1 VSRDP
6 RRLLGGWAADS
17 LTGEERQELLRAAL
31 EDQSLFDA
39 LVEEDGLRAL
49 LADPAAREHVLRALD
64 RQGPWQR
71 ARAWLTRPATIGDLA
86 ASAAVVVLAIAVSLV
101 YRSTPSEGE
110 GPAAARP
117 AARGVRQ
124 PVLARL
130 AALPATSAVPAWLE
144 EPGTPPRVRPGQ
156 ALALRFSAA
165 GPARVLVV
173 DVRPNGSVA
182 QSWPAPPTPPGLVG
196 ASAEGAVVR
205 SLPLSAPSAPGHHR
219 LRLVLVPLD
228 VDLGRAAP
236 SEVSRLA
243 ARLQL
248 ADLACEVETP

>member
-6 RRLLGGWAADS
+6 RRLLGAWATDS
-17 LTGEERQELLRAAL
+17 LAGEERQELLRAAL

-39 LVEEDGLRAL
+39 LVEEDGLREL
-49 LADPAAREHVLRALD
+49 LADPAAREHALQALD
-64 RQGPWQR
+64 RQDPWQR
-71 ARAWLTRPATIGDLA
+71 LRAWLTRPASIGDLA
-86 ASAAVVVLAIAVSLV
+86 AAAAVVALAVAVSLV
-101 YRSTPSEGE
+101 YRSAPDEG
-110 GPAAARP
+110 AATARP

-156 ALALRFSAA
+156 ALALRFSAT
-165 GPARVLVV
+165 GPARALVV
-173 DVRPNGSVA
+173 DVLPDGTVA
-182 QSWPAPPTPPGLVG
+182 QAWPSPPAPPGLVG
-196 ASAEGAVVR
+196 ASAEGVVVR
-205 SLPLSAPSAPGHHR
+205 SLPLSAPRLPGRHR

-228 VDLGRAAP
+228 VDLGRTAP